1 MTNRTLTAM
10 LQESERAG
18 ACTARQHVQIEAVT
32 AAEVVVPEAAAEEA
46 AVGVAGQAG
55 AETVAEVAV
64 QVGAA
69 EGINS
74 VIWAG

>member
-10 LQESERAG
+10 LQESELRSVHRKA
-18 ACTARQHVQIEAVT
+18 AVQIEAVT